1 MFNSSPS
8 LADIAAVTG
17 GNRNDGAWGD
27 GGWWVLI
34 ILFALFGGWGGY
46 GFGGNGGGVAL
57 VAAGFGIHFDKIRV
71 VILALTRQN
80 GPIIEVL
87 RSRFQVPF
95 PNPTGLVTNGLES
108 FGKHVLPGIET

>member
-46 GFGGNGGGVAL
+46 GLKEQLSDYPLFLMG
-57 VAAGFGIHFDKIRV
+57 DRKS
-71 VILALTRQN
+71 TRLN
-80 GPIIEVL
+80 
-87 RSRFQVPF
+87 SSH
-95 PNPTGLVTNGLES
+95 NA
-108 FGKHVLPGIET
+108 

>member
-34 ILFALFGGWGGY
+34 ILFALWLTNAINAMNRFI
-46 GFGGNGGGVAL
+46 
-57 VAAGFGIHFDKIRV
+57 AAFIPQLRLHRLISRED
-71 VILALTRQN
+71 LTIQQ
-80 GPIIEVL
+80 
-87 RSRFQVPF
+87 S
-95 PNPTGLVTNGLES
+95 
-108 FGKHVLPGIET
+108 

>member
-46 GFGGNGGGVAL
+46 GFGGNGGGGYTATRL
-57 VAAGFGIHFDKIRV
+57 HRLISRED
-71 VILALTRQN
+71 LTIQQ
-80 GPIIEVL
+80 
-87 RSRFQVPF
+87 S
-95 PNPTGLVTNGLES
+95 
-108 FGKHVLPGIET
+108 

>member
-46 GFGGNGGGVAL
+46 HGEAF
-57 VAAGFGIHFDKIRV
+57 RV
-71 VILALTRQN
+71 W
-80 GPIIEVL
+80 G
-87 RSRFQVPF
+87 
-95 PNPTGLVTNGLES
+95 
-108 FGKHVLPGIET
+108 